1 MIKWMLIWQ
10 ILNGGVVISG
20 MTFDTKEVC
29 VQAGGSFGHIPSCSV
44 DDAGGL
50 AKLRGT
56 TVFRCLPVRE

>member
-29 VQAGGSFGHIPSCSV
+29 VQAGDGFGHIPSYSV
-44 DDAGGL
+44 DDDGGL
-50 AKLRGT
+50 EKLRGT